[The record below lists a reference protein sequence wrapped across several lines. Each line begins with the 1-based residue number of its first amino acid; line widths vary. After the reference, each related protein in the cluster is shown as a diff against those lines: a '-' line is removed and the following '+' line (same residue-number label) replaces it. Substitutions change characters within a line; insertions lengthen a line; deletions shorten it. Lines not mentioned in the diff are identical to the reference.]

1 MKTLP
6 LDYLLATRQAR
17 AGKDQF
23 AGRVTLGLAVGW
35 MVLVALGAY
44 GAGRLDAEVMLAMG
58 WFCLFIATFTLGLGL
73 PFREIQRGAALH
85 ASLHSGR
92 CYQEILGT
100 LIRPGEI
107 LDQIAYHCTRTFL
120 VASAPWA
127 LGYALMWALLSREPA
142 HVLILFVSWL
152 VGSSLFVWS
161 TSYLAQQF
169 TIVNSQFKGGFITSV
184 GETAVGLAVSTPSC
198 VCFLVSLVALMMNN
212 IPVFWVG
219 FLAYVGVTA
228 ALPRWVAAAAIEKLP
243 HLCEKVSQ
251 LGRSWFR
258 GRNRWVFNWSSNPI
272 VVRERQRDSG
282 RIPGGFLGALIL
294 QGPLACLTLVGL
306 WLLQPAMAT
315 SRTDDDG
322 VFFTYF
328 ILILGG
334 MIQLSRACRRS
345 CGAIVG
351 EVEKQTLESM
361 QNTQMQARE
370 YIRGWLEVTAVPLT
384 LENLAMV
391 VLCSCLSSPPSLL
404 ATANFLFLP
413 WLGAA
418 VGLASSCE
426 LRREAVVKRYSETS
440 AGSVVGLGVLCGA
453 ISWYW
458 PHWQA
463 PWGVLFLTYCLLIFA
478 LSIGGLLRRIQI
490 GKAKPD

>member
-120 VASAPWA
+120 LASAPWA
-127 LGYALMWALLSREPA
+127 LGYALMWAVLSREPA
-142 HVLILFVSWL
+142 HVLILCGSWL

-228 ALPRWVAAAAIEKLP
+228 ALSRWVAAAAIEKLP

-282 RIPGGFLGALIL
+282 RIPGGLLGALIL
-294 QGPLACLTLVGL
+294 QGPLACLTLVGFSM
-306 WLLQPAMAT
+306 LLPAVAQ
-315 SRTDDDG
+315 SRHGDDY
-322 VFFTYF
+322 VLTYS
-328 ILILGG
+328 LMGLVG

-361 QNTQMQARE
+361 QNTQLQARE
-370 YIRGWLEVTAVPLT
+370 YIRGWLEVAAVPLT
-384 LENLAMV
+384 LENLAIL
-391 VLCSCLSSPPSLL
+391 LCLCLLSPPSLV

-426 LRREAVVKRYSETS
+426 LRREAAVKRYSETT
-440 AGSVVGLGVLCGA
+440 AGSLVGFGVICGA

-463 PWGVLFLTYCLLIFA
+463 PWGGLFLTYCLVVFA
-478 LSIGGLLRRIQI
+478 LSIRNLLSRIQI
-490 GKAKPD
+490 GKARPD